1 MFLRFWNIH
10 GACNFIKR
18 RLQHSFFCEYCKIFK
33 NIFIA
38 EYLRSIPLQACKYLL
53 KNNNKNNR
61 LIWEMSSKLKKADL
75 GRSVV
80 FIDNFDEFN
89 VLTHFFN

>member
-1 MFLRFWNIH
+1 
-10 GACNFIKR
+10 
-18 RLQHSFFCEYCKIFK
+18 
-33 NIFIA
+33 
-38 EYLRSIPLQACKYLL
+38 
-53 KNNNKNNR
+53 
-61 LIWEMSSKLKKADL
+61 MSSKLKKADL